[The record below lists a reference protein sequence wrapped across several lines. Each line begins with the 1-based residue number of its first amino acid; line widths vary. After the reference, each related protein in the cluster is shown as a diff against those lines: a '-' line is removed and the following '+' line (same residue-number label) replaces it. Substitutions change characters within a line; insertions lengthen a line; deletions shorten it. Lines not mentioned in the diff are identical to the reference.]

1 MQWLTTAAG
10 DEDLRLFVELVV
22 ARPPRDGQAA
32 AVAMAPL
39 FQRTNYDPAALF
51 PRLLAALQ
59 HLSLAAPVL
68 DLSNYLVRTH
78 RVNRHPG
85 HDRLDELVAL
95 LGNIV
100 QRLSK
105 LEESPGNAGES
116 WEVIRH
122 QVDEGVALVVALC
135 DALALIGD
143 PQAIG
148 KLYQAMELA
157 HRRIR
162 VEAAAALAKL
172 GESAGASALVA
183 LAAEPVV
190 RLRVLNSAEELG
202 LSDQVDPQYTT
213 DTARAEAHGGTRIG
227 PANLLRHATG
237 GTALVDARTQFWPGY
252 EEPVR
257 CYLFRYAYRFAAG
270 EYSNVAIAGPLVHA
284 FAADLSDLPPDDI
297 YAAYAGW
304 HVEHESIYE
313 VPVDALAAAQRTE
326 QDRFERRLREAG
338 YAGGPERHAGTFLR
352 RPYPRGTR
360 RARRRS
366 RGSR

>member
-1 MQWLTTAAG
+1 MPDGGCCSGSRLRPATRICGCLLNLSWPVRRVMGSLPQWPWHPYFNARITT
-10 DEDLRLFVELVV
+10 L
-22 ARPPRDGQAA
+22 PRCSQ
-32 AVAMAPL
+32 
-39 FQRTNYDPAALF
+39 
-51 PRLLAALQ
+51 RLLAALQ

-85 HDRLDELVAL
+85 HDRLDELVTL

-105 LEESPGNAGES
+105 LEESPGNAGEYL
-116 WEVIRH
+116 EVIRH

-143 PQAIG
+143 PRAIG

-172 GESAGASALVA
+172 GETAGASALVA

-190 RLRVLNSAEELG
+190 RLRVLHSAQELG

-213 DTARAEAHGGTRIG
+213 DTARAEAMVALELAQPTFFGIP
-227 PANLLRHATG
+227 PAELQ
-237 GTALVDARTQFWPGY
+237 LVDDRTQFWPGY
-252 EEPVR
+252 EEPIR

-270 EYSNVAIAGPLVHA
+270 AV
-284 FAADLSDLPPDDI
+284 
-297 YAAYAGW
+297 
-304 HVEHESIYE
+304 
-313 VPVDALAAAQRTE
+313 Q
-326 QDRFERRLREAG
+326 
-338 YAGGPERHAGTFLR
+338 
-352 RPYPRGTR
+352 
-360 RARRRS
+360 
-366 RGSR
+366 